1 MRVELPAQVS
11 DWLTVWLDICV
22 EVQTTQRLHI
32 RVSIITKPQS
42 HQSSVGTSREA
53 THLTSVAVCL
63 TLAAQIALRDSSPA
77 EDSPAVSHSLVLTK
91 TLTFNGVLVILDVSL
106 VTVAVWVLRWDYSAG
121 INFNTDS
128 HATENLSLKKLLPE
142 SPASACG
149 VQVIFKVKN
158 HLQSLSL
165 PYTHTVLTT
174 AFPYT
179 TSPGGENSN
188 YMLLFWK
195 FGIFRIA
202 SVALI
207 M

>member
-149 VQVIFKVKN
+149 VQVIF
-158 HLQSLSL
+158 LS
-165 PYTHTVLTT
+165 
-174 AFPYT
+174 
-179 TSPGGENSN
+179 
-188 YMLLFWK
+188 
-195 FGIFRIA
+195 
-202 SVALI
+202 
-207 M
+207 